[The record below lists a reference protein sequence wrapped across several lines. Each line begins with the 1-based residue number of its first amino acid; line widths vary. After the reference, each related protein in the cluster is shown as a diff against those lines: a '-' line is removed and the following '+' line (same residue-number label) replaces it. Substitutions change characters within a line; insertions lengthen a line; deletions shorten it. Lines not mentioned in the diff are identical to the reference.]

1 MICSTLRDILP
12 LAEPRGHMGHRREA
26 HVLQQPQLIVAL
38 HQDLA
43 ALIAL
48 IEVLIEQCGALE
60 AQRQGSIRIRRHCNI
75 IEGHILPDRPKKR
88 RGK

>member
-1 MICSTLRDILP
+1 MQTIAKEYLLLFNTLTD
-12 LAEPRGHMGHRREA
+12 AEETLHRLEA
-26 HVLQQPQLIVAL
+26 RLM
-38 HQDLA
+38 
-43 ALIAL
+43 
-48 IEVLIEQCGALE
+48 E